1 MARQFTFT
9 EQADQDLL
17 QIYVFTYQTWGEAQS
32 IRYTNALKQR
42 MQKLA
47 NTPSLGKQRDEIRPG
62 YYSYH
67 QGRHYIFYR
76 VVDNGIQIARIL
88 HDQRNI
94 NQQFSE
100 DS

>member
-1 MARQFTFT
+1 MARQFIFT

-17 QIYVFTYQTWGEAQS
+17 RIYLFTYQTWGEEQAVH
-32 IRYTNALKQR
+32 YTNALKQR

-47 NTPSLGKQRDEIRPG
+47 NNPSLGKRRNEIRPG

-76 VVDNGIQIARIL
+76 VVDNGIQIVRIL

-94 NQQFSE
+94 DRQFSE

>member
-1 MARQFTFT
+1 MARQFVFT
-9 EQADQDLL
+9 KQADQDLL
-17 QIYVFTYQTWGEAQS
+17 QIYLFTYQTWGEEQS

-47 NTPSLGKQRDEIRPG
+47 NTPALGKRRDEIRPG

-76 VVDNGIQIARIL
+76 VVDDGIQIIRIL
-88 HDQRNI
+88 HDQRQIDRPFFDN
-94 NQQFSE
+94 S
-100 DS
+100 